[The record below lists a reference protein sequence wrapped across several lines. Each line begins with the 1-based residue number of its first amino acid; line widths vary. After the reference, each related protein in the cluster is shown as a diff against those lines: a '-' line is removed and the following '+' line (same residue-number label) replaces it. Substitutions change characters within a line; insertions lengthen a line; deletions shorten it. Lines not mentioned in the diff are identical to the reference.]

1 MGAEERLDSIVD
13 QFSDLIL
20 SLKMLFPHTDL
31 RFVLDVMIH
40 GLLHPDHK
48 PKLSIEIFY
57 RHGTDLKNKADT
69 LYRLTGYV
77 PTVYAS
83 EGRLVIE
90 PMLMLDDVY
99 ALAKDDDIESLAGSV
114 VCCLD
119 TLLSRRKLLH
129 TYSYN
134 L

>member
-1 MGAEERLDSIVD
+1 MVIEARLDSIVD

-57 RHGTDLKNKADT
+57 KHGTDLKSKADA
-69 LYRLTGYV
+69 LYRLTDYI

-83 EGRLVIE
+83 EGRLVLE
-90 PMLMLDDVY
+90 PRLDLADVQS
-99 ALAKDDDIESLAGSV
+99 LSMDDDIESLAGSV

-129 TYSYN
+129 

>member
-1 MGAEERLDSIVD
+1 MEADLNSIRD

-31 RFVLDVMIH
+31 RFVLDLMIH

-57 RHGTDLKNKADT
+57 KHGTDLKSKADT
-69 LYRLTGYV
+69 LYRLTDHI

-83 EGRLVIE
+83 EDRLVLE
-90 PMLMLDDVY
+90 PRLDLDDIQN
-99 ALAKDDDIESLAGSV
+99 LSKDDDIESLAGSV

-129 TYSYN
+129 I
-134 L
+134 

>member
-1 MGAEERLDSIVD
+1 MVVEARLDSIVD

-40 GLLHPDHK
+40 GLLHPDHR
-48 PKLSIEIFY
+48 PKLSVEIFY
-57 RHGTDLKNKADT
+57 KHGVDLKSKADA

-77 PTVYAS
+77 PTIYAS
-83 EGRLVIE
+83 EDRLVVE
-90 PMLMLDDVY
+90 PMLALDDVY
-99 ALAKDDDIESLAGSV
+99 ALARDGDIESLAGSV

-129 TYSYN
+129 
-134 L
+134 

>member
-1 MGAEERLDSIVD
+1 MEASLHNIRD

-31 RFVLDVMIH
+31 RFVLDLMVH

-57 RHGTDLKNKADT
+57 RHGTDLKSKADS
-69 LYRLTGYV
+69 LYRLTGYI

-83 EGRLVIE
+83 EDRLVIE
-90 PMLMLDDVY
+90 PRLELEDVQS
-99 ALAKDDDIESLAGSV
+99 LSKDDDIESLAGSV

-129 TYSYN
+129 

>member
-1 MGAEERLDSIVD
+1 MVIEARLDSIVD

-57 RHGTDLKNKADT
+57 KHGIDLKSKADA
-69 LYRLTGYV
+69 LYRLTDYI

-83 EGRLVIE
+83 EGRLVLE
-90 PMLMLDDVY
+90 PRLDLADVQS
-99 ALAKDDDIESLAGSV
+99 LSMDDDIESLAGSV
-114 VCCLD
+114 VCCLE

-129 TYSYN
+129 